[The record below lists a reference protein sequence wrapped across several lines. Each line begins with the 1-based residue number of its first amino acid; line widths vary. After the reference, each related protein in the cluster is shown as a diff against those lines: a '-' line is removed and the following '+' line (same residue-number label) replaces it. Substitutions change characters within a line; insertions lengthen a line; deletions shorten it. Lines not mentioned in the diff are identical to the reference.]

1 MDESTE
7 VISEPWRL
15 AAERSPERE
24 TESVPPPEEDATPL
38 QLDSP
43 GDAPEEDAAPLQL
56 DLHADAPVEEAVPL
70 QLDSP
75 ADATV
80 YMSREDVEAAL
91 HGPKDGLPRFELGEP
106 GTGLEDMKVDM
117 RPDAPRAFELGP
129 PVDDELG
136 ADEGHPAD
144 PAEEPQGA
152 DAADLDRTARV
163 SREELESALSQP
175 EPKQEPWDPPEN
187 LDGMIAS
194 FNARHVVLFRAV
206 RAEIGAG
213 AANFVRSCRS
223 ALEPRFADMFATA
236 EIRADGSWDP
246 AGLKSSVI
254 EHRISEAADG
264 FGKLLDGE
272 LQRLRA
278 HLGDARASALAGQLT
293 EIP

>member
-1 MDESTE
+1 
-7 VISEPWRL
+7 
-15 AAERSPERE
+15 
-24 TESVPPPEEDATPL
+24 
-38 QLDSP
+38 
-43 GDAPEEDAAPLQL
+43 
-56 DLHADAPVEEAVPL
+56 
-70 QLDSP
+70 
-75 ADATV
+75 
-80 YMSREDVEAAL
+80 
-91 HGPKDGLPRFELGEP
+91 
-106 GTGLEDMKVDM
+106 
-117 RPDAPRAFELGP
+117 
-129 PVDDELG
+129 
-136 ADEGHPAD
+136 
-144 PAEEPQGA
+144 
-152 DAADLDRTARV
+152 
-163 SREELESALSQP
+163 
-175 EPKQEPWDPPEN
+175 
-187 LDGMIAS
+187 MIAS